1 MKKTLLMGIIVATVS
16 ISCSGSGGKLSGWQ
30 DEFFNKTP
38 VTGSESKTILVANS
52 STSDEQHLL
61 SAGFLPYSNS
71 EGHFRIDEIMVGD
84 QEVSRT
90 DIVIPPGGVLRLTVS
105 YVPQN
110 LETTKA
116 AYGGWLTGQS
126 EQWEPQPV
134 QTGEATPVEEEEDI
148 TIHRALVELVYAKP
162 EEGMV
167 YVHLVGKAVAGP
179 QGEIVAGGQ
188 PGECDPGNGIACYSG
203 GFAIDIPS
211 LVPSGPKDL
220 VMTGDIPFS
229 ISAGSASLV
238 MDGFPHVLFYLR
250 SSEVPQ
256 LPSGVTATLIISGA
270 PGITAEGTF
279 DGARLELSSVAFR
292 IRVVLGEL
300 QPEQI
305 TPGLPALVDF
315 VIKDLEITTTEPYSQ
330 GNITL
335 HLETTLGEAP
345 SGNELFDQFLS
356 GAKITVIMQ
365 GQLAF

>member
-1 MKKTLLMGIIVATVS
+1 MKKPCVSGIIVGCLLM
-16 ISCSGSGGKLSGWQ
+16 SCSGSGGKLSGWQ
-30 DEFFNKTP
+30 DEVFDVTP
-38 VTGSESKTILVANS
+38 VTGSESKTILVANP

-71 EGHFRIDEIMVGD
+71 EGHFRIDAIKVGD

-90 DIVIPPGGVLRLTVS
+90 DIVIPPGGVLRITVS

-116 AYGGWLTGQS
+116 AYGGWLTGQP

-134 QTGEATPVEEEEDI
+134 QTGEAKPIEEEKDVAL
-148 TIHRALVELVYAKP
+148 HRALVELVYAKP

-179 QGEIVAGGQ
+179 QGEIAAGGQ
-188 PGECDPGNGIACYSG
+188 PGDCHPGDGTACYSG
-203 GFAIDIPS
+203 GFAIDIPA
-211 LVPSGPKDL
+211 LIPSGPKDL
-220 VMTGDIPFS
+220 VMTGDIPFT
-229 ISAGSASLV
+229 ISEGSASLM

-250 SSEVPQ
+250 STEVPQ

-270 PGITAEGTF
+270 PGVTAEGSF
-279 DGARLELSSVAFR
+279 DGARLELANVAFR

-315 VIKDLEITTTEPYSQ
+315 VVKDIEITTTEPYSQ

-356 GAKITVIMQ
+356 GAAITAIMQ